1 MPWKNFH
8 LRGKASSFNQK
19 RQAPKTV
26 VSTCD
31 LIKTRTS
38 FHLRAKAQRVEA
50 WWRAWPRVAPA
61 WLVHIVDGGPFN
73 FHLLVAKEMLLDLA
87 IVDPGTFNLF
97 SLPPHTPHPP
107 EEAHIVLPTFNSP
120 ENHFLPPSS
129 ILVIF
134 SLTIIPGFNFWS
146 TFVSF
151 FTCAAEATGKNG
163 LAKSHG
169 LFGSTNIQCSPTTS
183 GLVAQTSL

>member
-31 LIKTRTS
+31 LTKTRTS

-50 WWRAWPRVAPA
+50 WWRAWARVAPA

-73 FHLLVAKEMLLDLA
+73 FHLLIAKEMLLDLS

-134 SLTIIPGFNFWS
+134 SLTIIPGVNFWS

-151 FTCAAEATGKNG
+151 FHLWRWGDWEKRARQVPRALG
-163 LAKSHG
+163 LHQYPM
-169 LFGSTNIQCSPTTS
+169 FTTTT